1 MLNTRAHFQ
10 TILVTLP
17 LIAAGPA
24 SAAILAFTDFDSSTA
39 SGNTKSNLNWVLSGL
54 QDPGNMS
61 AFQFEGSAVNMFDA
75 NAFVQDIF
83 IPGINTGNG
92 NTSWTTNISLAVAPG
107 FNVTLTD
114 VTFNSVSVNGGQA
127 ENVDRRNDYTVTIVD
142 PTDTAVSTFTVPDTL
157 AGTAAGQPL
166 VNLDFPDVVLDSPGA
181 YTLII
186 RGGDYTGTNETG
198 NHTGIDNLSI
208 NGTVSAIPEPSAI
221 LLSALG
227 LLGFLSARRRN

>member
-1 MLNTRAHFQ
+1 MLVTRAHLQ
-10 TILVTLP
+10 KILATLP
-17 LIAAGPA
+17 LITAGSA
-24 SAAILAFTDFDSSTA
+24 SGVVLASTDFDSSTA
-39 SGNTKSNLNWVLSGL
+39 SGNTKSNLNWTLNGL
-54 QDPGNMS
+54 QDPGSMS
-61 AFQFEGSAVNMFDA
+61 AFQSGGGAVNMFDG

-92 NTSWTTNISLAVAPG
+92 NTSWTTDLSIAVAAG

-127 ENVDRRNDYTVTIVD
+127 ENVNRRNDYTVSILD
-142 PTDTAVSTFTVPDTL
+142 PTDTEVSTVTVPDTL

-166 VNLDFPDVVLDSPGA
+166 VTLDFPDVVLSSPGA

-186 RGGDYTGTNETG
+186 QGGDFTGTDETG

-208 NGTVSAIPEPSAI
+208 NGSVSAIPEPSTI
-221 LLSALG
+221 LLSTLG
-227 LLGFLSARRRN
+227 LVTLLSARRRK